1 MQPAIA
7 KRLCTPAAHTGL
19 FGIDNIFV
27 TVNLNERFHY
37 SSFLSVTEWKSQT
50 FYTSQNENVKKLYES
65 FFGKGYLGFGCAT
78 DEAILTHVQKES
90 RSNTQHSG
98 DSRSIAS
105 SQCLLERAWSSG
117 MLRFKRKHR
126 LVAIRCMLI
135 FLGFLNGLA
144 FDQLFLTFSPPRLP

>member
-65 FFGKGYLGFGCAT
+65 FLAKAISVLDAQLMKQFSLMSKRNLGRTRNIRGIPVVLRLA
-78 DEAILTHVQKES
+78 
-90 RSNTQHSG
+90 N
-98 DSRSIAS
+98 AS
-105 SQCLLERAWSSG
+105 
-117 MLRFKRKHR
+117 
-126 LVAIRCMLI
+126 
-135 FLGFLNGLA
+135 
-144 FDQLFLTFSPPRLP
+144 